1 MHSEHGFLA
10 AIDWLLS
17 GQAGKF
23 GQQLGALALECNDEQ
38 LMSLLQT
45 FRVEFDRAAKLS
57 ELYDWA
63 EIPFDKT
70 IVRHRSISTNKL
82 I

>member
-10 AIDWLLS
+10 AVDWLSS
-17 GQAGKF
+17 GQAGRF
-23 GQQLGALALECNDEQ
+23 GQQLAALALECDAEQ
-38 LMSLLQT
+38 LSHLLHT
-45 FRVEFDRAAKLS
+45 FRAEFDRAAALS

-70 IVRHRSISTNKL
+70 IVNGRSISTNKL
-82 I
+82 L

>member
-23 GQQLGALALECNDEQ
+23 GQQLAALALECDAEQ
-38 LMSLLQT
+38 LSHLLHT
-45 FRVEFDRAAKLS
+45 FRAEFDRAAALS

-70 IVRHRSISTNKL
+70 IVSGRSISTNKL
-82 I
+82 L